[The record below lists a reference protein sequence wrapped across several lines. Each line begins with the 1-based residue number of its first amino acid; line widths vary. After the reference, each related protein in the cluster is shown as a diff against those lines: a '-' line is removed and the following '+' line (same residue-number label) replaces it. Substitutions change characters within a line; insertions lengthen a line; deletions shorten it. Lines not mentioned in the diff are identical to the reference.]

1 MSDPDW
7 ADPIG
12 EPAMTDVNFDVDK
25 HISENIT
32 RSENLGE
39 PNLNDNNSKVNGITT
54 EPLIEPEGE
63 PEIIPIPLD
72 RDESDNEGGSE
83 SSDPPERSKIK
94 RTRANSRTREQ
105 VLKRY
110 STTSVPKV
118 AEMTR
123 SGRRI
128 KAPERLNLA
137 VPSSK

>member
-32 RSENLGE
+32 RSENLGD
-39 PNLNDNNSKVNGITT
+39 PNWNDDNSKTIGNTT
-54 EPLIEPEGE
+54 EPLIEPERE
-63 PEIIPIPLD
+63 LELIPTPLN

-83 SSDPPERSKIK
+83 SSDLPERPKIR
-94 RTRANSRTREQ
+94 RTRANAKTREQ

-118 AEMTR
+118 AETTR

-137 VPSSK
+137 APLPE